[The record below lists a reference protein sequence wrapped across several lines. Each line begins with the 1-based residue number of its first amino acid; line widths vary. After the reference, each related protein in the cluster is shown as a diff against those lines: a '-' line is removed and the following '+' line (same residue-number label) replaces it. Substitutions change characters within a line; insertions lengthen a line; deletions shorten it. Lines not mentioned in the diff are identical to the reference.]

1 MLCSPSSE
9 LARADASVPP
19 LLPSPPP
26 FEERTPMHPRAAN
39 LRKHAQVIC
48 KQTDKNSFCTKQ
60 HKLNDNMKNDA
71 ARQGGSTIIDN
82 MDISCMDYAD
92 LLDKYEIEVG
102 LPSVTG
108 NTAGSFAWA
117 EYKKIIQ
124 YRDISG

>member
-9 LARADASVPP
+9 LARADASVQP
-19 LLPSPPP
+19 LLPPPPP
-26 FEERTPMHPRAAN
+26 FEECTPMHPRAAN
-39 LRKHAQVIC
+39 LCKHAQRTF
-48 KQTDKNSFCTKQ
+48 KKAGKNSFCTK
-60 HKLNDNMKNDA
+60 HRKLNDNMKNDA
-71 ARQGGSTIIDN
+71 ARQGESTIIDN
-82 MDISCMDYAD
+82 MDISCMDYVD
-92 LLDKYEIEVG
+92 ILDKYEIEVG